1 VELLGFL
8 VIDVL
13 LPIPAPLLLKYL
25 ADNLFDLLVMQAL
38 SHDLMLGLTRSLLV
52 LYLTDEVPLLE
63 AVDLRHP
70 ILIILEFLEQFLT
83 TYDLDM
89 DNTF

>member
-1 VELLGFL
+1 M
-8 VIDVL
+8 IDVL

-38 SHDLMLGLTRSLLV
+38 SHDPKLGLTRSLLV

-63 AVDLRHP
+63 PVDL
-70 ILIILEFLEQFLT
+70 
-83 TYDLDM
+83 
-89 DNTF
+89 